1 MKQRFIVISI
11 FLEGYGRSAQVGLK
25 DPNISRSSVD
35 DLLDSLGMNRSF
47 HSKVEI
53 DPMWYLMVGDRPV
66 GYVRVFDE
74 ERWARK
80 WFCELRDQTGIWAYW
95 YKGFPVLWMREPKP
109 ETANQFVSSMALC
122 SVRAFTAHGAAKS
135 GWENWTAGRLKAIEV
150 YLSPD
155 RTRNARV
162 MPPKIPS
169 GSDRVSVTSSG
180 WEARDTRVVR
190 SYVLSG
196 LPPPPATATFMKIS
210 CFQTRYGSG
219 VINTEL
225 DFHIRPHL
233 HLQPWGPPSDIEYE
247 DPSFT
252 VAFLA
257 GGSEGGFLMEGTE
270 CEVWAVADP
279 EGEEP
284 DTMSLRVKLSN
295 DVWLCVRA
303 LSTGNALTFAILNKM
318 DRKVKLRLELPN
330 DADFGRLP
338 RRRGPPYAASI
349 SSEPALALRRVCQSH
364 RGNRCEKCDD
374 VDLAVAAGFFQNA
387 ANVGTDCV
395 QR

>member
-11 FLEGYGRSAQVGLK
+11 FLEGYGRTAQVGLK
-25 DPNISRSSVD
+25 DPNISRSRVD
-35 DLLDSLGMNRSF
+35 DLFESVGVDPPFGG
-47 HSKVEI
+47 KVEI
-53 DPMWYLMVGDRPV
+53 DPMWYVMVGDRPV

-80 WFCELRDQTGIWAYW
+80 WFSELRDQTDIWACW

-109 ETANQFVSSMALC
+109 ERANQFVSSMALC
-122 SVRAFTAHGAAKS
+122 TVRAFTAHGAAKS

-162 MPPKIPS
+162 MPPKIPPS
-169 GSDRVSVTSSG
+169 SDRISVKSIG
-180 WEARDTRVVR
+180 WQARNTRVVR
-190 SYVLSG
+190 SYDFSG
-196 LPPPPATATFMKIS
+196 LPPPATATSLTIS

-225 DFHIRPHL
+225 DFDIRPYL
-233 HLQPWGPPSDIEYE
+233 YLQPWGPLSDIEHE
-247 DPSFT
+247 EPSFT
-252 VAFLA
+252 LALLA
-257 GGSEGGFLMEGTE
+257 GGAEGGTITEGTE
-270 CEVWAVADP
+270 CEVWAGAYP

-284 DTMSLRVKLSN
+284 ETLSLRVQVPN

-303 LSTGNALTFAILNKM
+303 ISTGNPLTFAILDKL

-330 DADFGRLP
+330 DADFGRLYTIIRNSLP
-338 RRRGPPYAASI
+338 F
-349 SSEPALALRRVCQSH
+349 E
-364 RGNRCEKCDD
+364 
-374 VDLAVAAGFFQNA
+374 
-387 ANVGTDCV
+387 
-395 QR
+395 